1 MTSLKIKKNM
11 TKKNMTKKN
20 KILKA
25 DNKYASVNLSINK
38 NVLKYQAKLKNTKNV
53 SAIHIHQNKNG
64 KPGPILSWIA
74 TTPEWNSGVLQN
86 KKNMNKPCC
95 SKEKKCNLTAPLG
108 TRKVKSNS
116 SIKKSIKMPKNK
128 NCNGAKPG
136 AILVIHGK
144 QFQFTKKNKTL
155 SKGKPGLNIIK
166 TTNFN

>member
-1 MTSLKIKKNM
+1 MTSLKIKKNI
-11 TKKNMTKKN
+11 TKKN
-20 KILKA
+20 KTLKA

-108 TRKVKSNS
+108 TRKIKSNS
-116 SIKKSIKMPKNK
+116 SIKSSTKMPKNK

-144 QFQFTKKNKTL
+144 KFQFMKKNKTL

>member
-11 TKKNMTKKN
+11 TKKNKT
-20 KILKA
+20 LKA
-25 DNKYASVNLSINK
+25 ENKYASVNLNINK
-38 NVLKYQAKLKNTKNV
+38 NVLKYKAKLKNTKNV
-53 SAIHIHQNKNG
+53 SAVHIHQNKNG

-74 TTPEWNSGVLQN
+74 TTPQWNSGVLQN

-116 SIKKSIKMPKNK
+116 LIKSSSKNPKNK

-144 QFQFTKKNKTL
+144 KFQFMKKNKTL

>member
-20 KILKA
+20 KTLKA
-25 DNKYASVNLSINK
+25 ENKYASVNLNINK
-38 NVLKYQAKLKNTKNV
+38 NVLKYKAKLKNTKNV
-53 SAIHIHQNKNG
+53 SAVHIHQNKNG

-74 TTPEWNSGVLQN
+74 TTPQWNSGVLQN

-116 SIKKSIKMPKNK
+116 LIKSSSKNPKNK

-144 QFQFTKKNKTL
+144 KFQFMKKNKTL